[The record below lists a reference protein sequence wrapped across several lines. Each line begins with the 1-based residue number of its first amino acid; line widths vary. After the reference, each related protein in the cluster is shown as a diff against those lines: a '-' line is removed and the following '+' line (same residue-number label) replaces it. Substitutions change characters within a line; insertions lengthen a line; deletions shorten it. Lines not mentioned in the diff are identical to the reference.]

1 MLVWEKTAVSSC
13 YVTLFITTNHNL
25 RHPARWSNQIILKEN
40 DAFIPDKEN
49 IDDDLVLAKPTSGL
63 QSGKW

>member
-1 MLVWEKTAVSSC
+1 MSSC
-13 YVTLFITTNHNL
+13 LL
-25 RHPARWSNQIILKEN
+25 QQIIVYYTLLDGPFRSFNKEI

-49 IDDDLVLAKPTSGL
+49 IDDDLILAKPTSGL